1 MGIEV
6 LLIVSG
12 VLVLV
17 TVLGRR
23 RMLQKRFADNREKFA
38 EMNFENL
45 AAAEID
51 SILSRA
57 PALKGDGK
65 FAFNAVGTIPFAN
78 NYEVVRLAR
87 RIYFVE
93 PTIIEV
99 LLIPEP
105 ANLERKNAV
114 AITLDAK
121 VLGYVPAKESSEMH
135 SYLLAHTSGLK
146 ATARIYLG
154 SRPEFNAL
162 WLDLA
167 KPLRLESRKNPRPM
181 LGPRESKPN

>member
-1 MGIEV
+1 MGIEF
-6 LLIVSG
+6 LLIGSG
-12 VLVLV
+12 VLILIA
-17 TVLGRR
+17 VLGRR
-23 RMLQKRFADNREKFA
+23 RWIEKRFADNRKKFA

-51 SILSRA
+51 AILAKA

-65 FAFNAVGTIPFAN
+65 FDYKVVGSIPFAKN
-78 NYEVVRLAR
+78 FEAVRLAR

-93 PTIIEV
+93 PTKIEV

-114 AITLDAK
+114 AVTIDGK
-121 VLGYVPAKESSEMH
+121 VLGYVPAKEASEMH
-135 SYLLAHTSGLK
+135 SYLLAHTAGVR
-146 ATARIYLG
+146 ATAKIYLG

-162 WLDLA
+162 MLDMA
-167 KPLRLESRKNPRPM
+167 KPLRLESKRR
-181 LGPRESKPN
+181 S